1 MLFRSIGTALE
12 GLGVRWLRHIL
23 GLKVLGLRMC
33 FRLAPVEEISPLS
46 ESFYKKKK
54 LWLFLLIS
62 LKIVSELSAIISL
75 FDNLTKFGFCFFW
88 LSPLQ

>member
-1 MLFRSIGTALE
+1 M
-12 GLGVRWLRHIL
+12 RWLQHIL

-54 LWLFLLIS
+54 KKKKKK
-62 LKIVSELSAIISL
+62 KIVAVSVDFFE
-75 FDNLTKFGFCFFW
+75 NCF
-88 LSPLQ
+88 